1 MQSVCCRHP
10 SNCCNSTLNPPIS
23 EHHSYQSLQI
33 NKFILARLPLIS
45 LHIHSCPHLAVSC
58 LHTLFDCASPF
69 PTFTYTPTPM
79 PLAASKCSTMTVVPA
94 RRQGGRIR
102 KQKSGPNVHIQ
113 NYGNLCIGVATGMTK
128 GHPIDRG
135 RMFSPEKEGMGFG
148 GAGGGSTES
157 SGSDVSRA
165 RPKGYGVRIANA
177 APQHSSSTEPLAHAI
192 VRGFRAGAA
201 RKLPEFLERRA
212 SPCNATAEN
221 MVGIKK
227 VLLTCISCSLF
238 RCCWRSATFLSRFA
252 LVMAWLNYPNF

>member
-1 MQSVCCRHP
+1 
-10 SNCCNSTLNPPIS
+10 
-23 EHHSYQSLQI
+23 
-33 NKFILARLPLIS
+33 
-45 LHIHSCPHLAVSC
+45 
-58 LHTLFDCASPF
+58 
-69 PTFTYTPTPM
+69 M

-94 RRQGGRIR
+94 RRQGGRIS
-102 KQKSGPNVHIQ
+102 KQKSGHNIHIQ

-135 RMFSPEKEGMGFG
+135 RMFSPEKEGMGFD
-148 GAGGGSTES
+148 GAVGGGSTES

-177 APQHSSSTEPLAHAI
+177 APQHSSSSEALAHAI
-192 VRGFRAGAA
+192 VRGFRVGAA

-227 VLLTCISCSLF
+227 VLTCTPCSLF
-238 RCCWRSATFLSRFA
+238 FFA
-252 LVMAWLNYPNF
+252 VVGVALPFWSQFAPVMPLLNYPNFEVTTGRRCSHHHCQSGRSPESHWNKWRLICWNALDDSTLPCKGLST